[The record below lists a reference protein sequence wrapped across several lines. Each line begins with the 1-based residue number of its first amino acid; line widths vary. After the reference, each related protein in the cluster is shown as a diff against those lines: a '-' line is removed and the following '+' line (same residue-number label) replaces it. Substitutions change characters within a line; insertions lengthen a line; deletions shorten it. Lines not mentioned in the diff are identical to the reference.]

1 MASSKGSEATFTG
14 GSGQMAVMAE
24 LLHRKCNAAIPH
36 VDVGTDLFAFRD
48 EREDVARIQVKTARA
63 RPYKRAQGY
72 SAKFGLPM
80 RQLERI
86 DNPRLFS
93 ALAIRLGDGWADFI
107 VISRAELKGLWDQ
120 GCGYENIM
128 SGDLELHLQVRRD
141 EEAAATAAGSSH
153 TISSAGFRIRCGQ
166 FDLSGHVNAWEIL
179 PPLKSLP
186 AIDAEPPQV

>member
-1 MASSKGSEATFTG
+1 MATRLAMASSKGSEATFTG

-86 DNPRLFS
+86 DNPRLFY

-107 VISRAELKGLWDQ
+107 VSVAPSSKAFGIKAVAMRTSCQAIWNCTSRFVAMKRLPRPQ
-120 GCGYENIM
+120 RAVVT
-128 SGDLELHLQVRRD
+128 Q
-141 EEAAATAAGSSH
+141 
-153 TISSAGFRIRCGQ
+153 SAQRG
-166 FDLSGHVNAWEIL
+166 
-179 PPLKSLP
+179 LKS
-186 AIDAEPPQV
+186 AADNST